1 MARGGGPW
9 VLVYGDLFFLIN
21 LLVDLILLYVAGLLA
36 GVRTSGWR
44 LALGAASGAAYALG
58 FLFPVLAPLYSP
70 PLRLAFPLVSLALAF
85 APTRPA
91 AFLRL
96 AAWLYGGSAF
106 VAGLAIGAASLGTRS
121 LLQAWA
127 GTWWGLGLAGAVVLA
142 AAWGTLTFA
151 QRRFA
156 MERLLLPV
164 EVGIGSQYI
173 SLTGFVDTGN
183 HLRDPLTQSP
193 VLVVEMAALQ
203 GLLPPGFADVYARA
217 GSQGV
222 METAGVLS
230 RLPGW
235 STRLRVLPFS
245 SLGNRHGMML
255 GFRPDWVAVWDGRAR
270 WETRDATVAI
280 YRERLNEEVAYQALV
295 HPSFLSQGSAA

>member
-1 MARGGGPW
+1 M
-9 VLVYGDLFFLIN
+9 LVYGDLFFLIN

-36 GVRTSGWR
+36 GVRASAWR
-44 LALGAASGAAYALG
+44 LILGAVAGAAYALG
-58 FLFPVLAPLYSP
+58 FLFPALAPLYSP
-70 PLRLAFPLVSLALAF
+70 PLRLAFPLVTVALTF
-85 APTRPA
+85 SPA
-91 AFLRL
+91 SPGAFLRL

-106 VAGLAIGAASLGTRS
+106 LAGVAIGAASLGTRS
-121 LLQAWA
+121 LLMEWA
-127 GTWWGLGLAGAVVLA
+127 GTWWSLGLAGVLVLV

-151 QRRFA
+151 RRRFA

-164 EVGIGSQYI
+164 EVGIGSQCV

-183 HLRDPLTQSP
+183 QLRDPLTQSP
-193 VLVVEMAALQ
+193 VLVVEMAALS
-203 GLLPPGFADVYARA
+203 GLLPPGFGETYARA
-217 GSQGV
+217 GSQSV

-245 SLGNRHGMML
+245 TLGNRHGMML
-255 GFRPDWVAVWDGRAR
+255 GFRPDWVAVGDGRSR
-270 WETRDATVAI
+270 RETRNATVAI
-280 YRERLNEEVAYQALV
+280 YRERLNEDVAYQALV